1 MQYCFTARLFA
12 DKEMSGNQ
20 ELLARTMSCW
30 RAWLASTS
38 FGLGELSNEENGAG
52 YTKTE
57 LEDCHP
63 GRYEVG
69 IVRFRNRHAPV
80 L

>member
-1 MQYCFTARLFA
+1 
-12 DKEMSGNQ
+12 
-20 ELLARTMSCW
+20 MSCW

-69 IVRFRNRHAPV
+69 IVRFRNGHAPV